1 MNLAKQR
8 GVAPREVW
16 FRVLEMSAESR
27 ALLWRER
34 GQWDR
39 PVETE
44 QSVLRPPQLGQRL
57 SKATLVRTIS
67 YRNLL
72 FDFKHGAEF
81 TPIPVVRKNSISSK
95 ISPCNIVTSISTRR
109 SEIGRAH
116 V

>member
-81 TPIPVVRKNSISSK
+81 TPIPPVRDIVKQFSSGV
-95 ISPCNIVTSISTRR
+95 PPTV
-109 SEIGRAH
+109 
-116 V
+116 

>member
-44 QSVLRPPQLGQRL
+44 QSVLRP
-57 SKATLVRTIS
+57 
-67 YRNLL
+67 
-72 FDFKHGAEF
+72 
-81 TPIPVVRKNSISSK
+81 VVRKNSISSK
-95 ISPCNIVTSISTRR
+95 ISPL
-109 SEIGRAH
+109 
-116 V
+116 